1 MLHFIVIES
10 SKIKYTLKDLPK
22 STDNT
27 PTILINVISEEDG
40 EPNFELGYCSPGQSY
55 RSKRSPRAII
65 NEFEGF
71 DDEKARVCEDLAEG
85 YQVFSQVDFGEER
98 FIIAAVNEII
108 SYFEEG
114 EAHENLDALLGGVQ
128 ETDSSKRRR
137 IEESDEQDVEEFMSV
152 QGAPESDV
160 GATIV
165 APATVIAAPV
175 FIPTDPPNFSADTA
189 ESILLLICTI
199 DPAIK
204 YLGFD
209 AKKVRKEFLSKRID
223 NNVAA
228 RDLIVIFAGY
238 AHVGNNASKLNTKR
252 VDVNISRGVMQ
263 KLTEMNVLKKAT
275 KAEDM
280 TLARA
285 GIAFMPE
292 YLLYRRFLTEG
303 LQDQTDSE
311 IEAVYKDI
319 CFYGCSQIRNKT
331 GYETFHKEFSTYIY
345 NPKEETALDDKKFL
359 LSYNKWNKVA
369 IKGYKTDQI
378 IDGKMT
384 AALSASSESA
394 KSLIFNMIM
403 ENLQIYRNQP

>member
-1 MLHFIVIES
+1 ME
-10 SKIKYTLKDLPK
+10 
-22 STDNT
+22 NT
-27 PTILINVISEEDG
+27 PTILINVVSEEDG

-65 NEFEGF
+65 SEFEGF
-71 DDEKARVCEDLAEG
+71 DDEKARVCEDLAES
-85 YQVFSQVDFGEER
+85 YQVFSQVGFGEER
-98 FIIAAVNEII
+98 FIIAAINEII

-114 EAHENLDALLGGVQ
+114 EEHENLDALLEEVQ
-128 ETDSSKRRR
+128 ETDNLKRRR
-137 IEESDEQDVEEFMSV
+137 IEESDDQNMEEVMSV
-152 QGAPESDV
+152 QSAPKAGV
-160 GATIV
+160 GSAIA

-175 FIPTDPPNFSADTA
+175 VIPTDPPNFLADTP
-189 ESILLLICTI
+189 ESILLLISTI

-209 AKKVRKEFLSKRID
+209 AKKVRKEFLSNRLD
-223 NNVAA
+223 NNIAA

-263 KLTEMNVLKKAT
+263 KLTEMNVLKKAA

-345 NPKEETALDDKKFL
+345 EPKEETALDDKKFL
-359 LSYNKWNKVA
+359 SSYNKWNKVA

-384 AALSASSESA
+384 AALSAGSESA
-394 KSLIFNMIM
+394 KSVIFDMIM